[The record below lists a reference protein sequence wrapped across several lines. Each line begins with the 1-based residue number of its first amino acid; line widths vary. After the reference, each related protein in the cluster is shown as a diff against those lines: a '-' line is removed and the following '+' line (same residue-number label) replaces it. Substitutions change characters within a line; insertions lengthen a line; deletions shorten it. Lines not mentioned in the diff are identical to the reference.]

1 MIRGCWH
8 PPRSSSFGRGLA
20 GVHWVWTW
28 DLFWGPRMGYRLY
41 QQSIASG
48 VTSRHFVE
56 DSKMF
61 SQVEG
66 CSILTT
72 ILWPKPHSSSPILGT
87 TSPTTIESAYI
98 IFASQM
104 KACDIYWLVWGCWFL
119 FVGRVVG
126 KGIISLCR
134 VEFSTLRFS
143 RIIPCRSFPTVPL
156 RLEGGC
162 FPLQDWKVNFL

>member
-8 PPRSSSFGRGLA
+8 HPPRSNSLA
-20 GVHWVWTW
+20 EGWQEFTGFELGTFFEVPEWAIGCTSNP
-28 DLFWGPRMGYRLY
+28 F
-41 QQSIASG
+41 ASG

-61 SQVEG
+61 SQLEG

-87 TSPTTIESAYI
+87 TIESAYI

-104 KACDIYWLVWGCWFL
+104 KACDILVGMGL
-119 FVGRVVG
+119 LIFV
-126 KGIISLCR
+126 CR
-134 VEFSTLRFS
+134 
-143 RIIPCRSFPTVPL
+143 
-156 RLEGGC
+156 
-162 FPLQDWKVNFL
+162 